1 MKVYDIISIKG
12 NTVHSVS
19 SDVTVYDA
27 LKLMSEKNIGA
38 VMVID
43 NGAISGIFTERDY
56 ARKLVLRGKFS
67 KETRVSEVMAQ
78 APLVTVTED
87 EDVINCMNLMTNRFV
102 RHLPVMR
109 GSELVGMISIGDV
122 VKNIISEQQF
132 IIDNLGNYIAG
143 VKS

>member
-43 NGAISGIFTERDY
+43 NGVISGIFTERDY